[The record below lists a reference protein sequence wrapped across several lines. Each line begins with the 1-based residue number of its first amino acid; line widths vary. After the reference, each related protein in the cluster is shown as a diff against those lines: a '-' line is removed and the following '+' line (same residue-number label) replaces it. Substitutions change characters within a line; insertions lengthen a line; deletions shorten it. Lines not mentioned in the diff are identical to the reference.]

1 LITLVPPGSQFGP
14 PTSGGFSSGASG
26 ISDNGFITGM
36 VYNEIPIVAE
46 EDAFL
51 YSNGAWTDLGQGAGS
66 AVNSNGQVT
75 GYLVVNGQNHAF
87 LYGAG
92 VTTDLNSWLNATSS
106 QGNAINATGQLVGNS
121 MNSGGRGFFY
131 NGTVTDL
138 NALVSTSDPLKLRV
152 TLIAAVA
159 LNDNRLILASGTDS
173 QDMSLHSYLVQ
184 GPWLDFAPGIL
195 DFASEPIGTVSAD
208 QLVTVKNS
216 GTTTVPVESLVV
228 SGDFVIH
235 ANDCGTSLQAGG
247 TCTIGVAFASSG
259 SGDRAGSLTVASNG
273 VPFVVPLLGVSPI
286 SVTFTAN
293 PTSVPMGN

>member
-1 LITLVPPGSQFGP
+1 MPPANQFGP
-14 PTSGGFSSGASG
+14 PGPGGFSDGASG
-26 ISDNGFITGM
+26 ISDNGFVTGIG
-36 VYNEIPIVAE
+36 YSEIPIVPE

-51 YSNGAWTDLGQGAGS
+51 YSSGTWTDLGQGAGS

-92 VTTDLNSWLNATSS
+92 VTTDINIWLNATSS

-121 MNSGGRGFFY
+121 TNGGGSGFFY

-138 NALVSTSDPLKLRV
+138 NALISASDPLKARV

-173 QDMSLHSYLVQ
+173 QDMSVHSYLVQ

-195 DFASEPIGTVSAD
+195 TFPLRPSEPVSPD
-208 QLVTVKNS
+208 QSITVK
-216 GTTTVPVESLVV
+216 T
-228 SGDFVIH
+228 
-235 ANDCGTSLQAGG
+235 QALRL
-247 TCTIGVAFASSG
+247 F
-259 SGDRAGSLTVASNG
+259 R
-273 VPFVVPLLGVSPI
+273 
-286 SVTFTAN
+286 
-293 PTSVPMGN
+293 

>member
-1 LITLVPPGSQFGP
+1 MDRRWPRS
-14 PTSGGFSSGASG
+14 
-26 ISDNGFITGM
+26 
-36 VYNEIPIVAE
+36 
-46 EDAFL
+46 
-51 YSNGAWTDLGQGAGS
+51 GS

-121 MNSGGRGFFY
+121 TNGGGSGFFY

-138 NALVSTSDPLKLRV
+138 NALVSASDPLKARV
-152 TLIAAVA
+152 TLTAAVA

-195 DFASEPIGTVSAD
+195 DFASEAIGTVSAD
-208 QLVTVKNS
+208 QSVTVKNS
-216 GTTTVPVESLVV
+216 GTTTVQVGSVMV

-235 ANDCGTSLQAGG
+235 ANDCDTSLQAGG

-259 SGDRAGSLTVASNG
+259 SGDRTGGLTVASNG
-273 VPFVVPLLGVSPI
+273 APFVVPLLGASPI
-286 SVTFTAN
+286 SVTFTAS
-293 PTSVPMGN
+293 PTSVPMAHQQSSRGRFRRAPLVPRRAE